1 MSRQASLTM
10 LLAIFYVVIF
20 VAMVV
25 VLMLGPILVELVREL
40 DTSVAVAGQLVS
52 ATAIP

>member
-10 LLAIFYVVIF
+10 LLVLLYVVIF

>member
-1 MSRQASLTM
+1 MVL
-10 LLAIFYVVIF
+10 FCVVIF

-25 VLMLGPILVELVREL
+25 VLMLGPLLVDLVREL
-40 DTSVAVAGQLVS
+40 DTSVAVADQLVV